1 MLFQGLFL
9 SYLTWLSVSCFF
21 QKLQSQHAEST
32 GALKKSQSEQHTQL
46 SSAISAEQSSLA
58 QSRKEIADWSQSVSA
73 DLQKRDA
80 DVEKFLTEDLTKD
93 VPTGLQ
99 NVLILVK
106 FWYNSLF
113 TLRESDENGYLTIRI
128 VGS

>member
-1 MLFQGLFL
+1 MSVGSWIKLQGQRSDHGEFECGKPDV
-9 SYLTWLSVSCFF
+9 VSGYFHVITNWSAYIFF

-32 GALKKSQSEQHTQL
+32 SALKKSQSKQHTQL
-46 SSAISAEQSSLA
+46 SSAIGAEQSSLA
-58 QSRKEIADWSQSVSA
+58 QSRKEIADWSESVSA

-99 NVLILVK
+99 NVLI
-106 FWYNSLF
+106 
-113 TLRESDENGYLTIRI
+113 
-128 VGS
+128 